1 MGEVFR
7 ENKLSRKKITNAE
20 MQEMPDIRLANFA
33 A

>member
-7 ENKLSRKKITNAE
+7 KNKLSRKKITNAE
-20 MQEMPDIRLANFA
+20 INQMPDGKLANFA